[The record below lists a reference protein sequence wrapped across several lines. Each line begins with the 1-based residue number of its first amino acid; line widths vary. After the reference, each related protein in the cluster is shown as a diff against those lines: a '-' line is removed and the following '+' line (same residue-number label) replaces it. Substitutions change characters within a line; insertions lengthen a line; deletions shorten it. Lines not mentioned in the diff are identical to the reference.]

1 MRLRIYRTQAFFEDL
16 HAKNIWVGPH
26 NVCVKR
32 RANQG
37 KFVNLIS
44 TMVLVAIVAILSMVA
59 VPDWIQAERNATLS
73 SAAEELSS
81 ARLALQR
88 SAAEDT
94 GATLSVSGSLI
105 TVTGSGGE
113 SDWTGHL
120 PNDAAVFV
128 NGHSLRCVSLSGDEI
143 PATSSTCKAE
153 PSSPMV
159 WSAQLDGQTET
170 LP

>member
-1 MRLRIYRTQAFFEDL
+1 M
-16 HAKNIWVGPH
+16 
-26 NVCVKR
+26 
-32 RANQG
+32 
-37 KFVNLIS
+37 NLIS

-105 TVTGSGGE
+105 TVTGNGGGA
-113 SDWTGHL
+113 DWTGHL
-120 PNDAAVFV
+120 PDNAAVFI
-128 NGHSLRCVSLSGDEI
+128 NDNPLGCVSLSGDEI
-143 PATSSTCKAE
+143 PATSSTCSAN

-159 WSAQLDGQTET
+159 WSAQVDGQTET

>member
-1 MRLRIYRTQAFFEDL
+1 M
-16 HAKNIWVGPH
+16 
-26 NVCVKR
+26 
-32 RANQG
+32 
-37 KFVNLIS
+37 NLIS

-94 GATLSVSGSLI
+94 GATLSVGGSLI
-105 TVTGSGGE
+105 TVTGNGGGP
-113 SDWTGHL
+113 DWTGRL
-120 PNDAAVFV
+120 PEDAAIFI
-128 NGHSLRCVSLSGDEI
+128 NGNPLRCVSLSGGEVPVQSPTCSAV
-143 PATSSTCKAE
+143 PASLIT
-153 PSSPMV
+153 
-159 WSAQLDGQTET
+159 WSAKVDGQTET